1 MKSSHMKSSHMML
14 CGLLLVVAVVLVA
27 SGVGSYVLLPLVL
40 CVAMMGGMM
49 YMMMRPGRDDRG
61 DR

>member
-1 MKSSHMKSSHMML
+1 MKSSHMKSSHMMV

-27 SGVGSYVLLPLVL
+27 SGVGSFVFVPLVL
-40 CVAMMGGMM
+40 CGAMMGGMM
-49 YMMMRPGRDDRG
+49 YMMMRPGRDDHG

>member
-1 MKSSHMKSSHMML
+1 MKSSHMML

-49 YMMMRPGRDDRG
+49 YMMMRPDRDDRG